1 MDGMRNKDYLN
12 EQDMSTVFVDGLLAN
27 NMEDDDDFEPETFS
41 SSQRDSEI
49 KNNKEASKGGTQM
62 KSDRAE
68 NRSEGAEIV
77 NISKAMPNMSGGDYM
92 RDSSLKK
99 SNTTFDTPVE
109 DVNLSDIDAM
119 MAAIKAEMPEN
130 VFDIP
135 IDSKD
140 VEVEE
145 ENKTEEIPDYIGE
158 FLAKEKEM
166 AAQNAQKEEKPKDTV
181 KFSDEINN
189 SARDNVKSERADIPV
204 KPSVQRM
211 EEPALDEDIIDE
223 DDFDFDENPSYDDE
237 IKIEEFDRSAA
248 KPSEPRVGRRFDD
261 EIRVEEFDR
270 TSSEKSSGVRIDRRF
285 DDQIK
290 MEEFGKTTDPS
301 ATRIDR
307 RFDDRI
313 QVEEFDYTVKPSP
326 ARPDRVYEDAIKAE
340 ESDYTV
346 KPFAEKKTEKFSDS
360 LKNDDFGFD
369 VKPADSGAGR
379 RFSDEIKVDDSNR
392 EPRAYTTRARANMDA
407 MRSEGEDLGFDS
419 DYPIKVSA
427 AHTDS
432 LGMDTLGSE
441 MSSDSFESLS
451 VSSDADR
458 RDAFRS
464 DRREDK
470 FESDRFGSDRREDKF
485 ESDRFGSDRREDK
498 FESDRFGSGRRE
510 DKFESDRFGSGRR
523 EDKFRSDG
531 FGSDRREDRFSS
543 DRREDKFS
551 SDRYEDKLSSDRFGS
566 DRREDKFSSDMR
578 DDVIKSENRS
588 DAFESLSVSSEPVDR
603 DADKVRKFS
612 DTYKASPEKTDTLD
626 MDAMISAAAEE
637 DRLAFDDVPVFKE
650 EKSIKSEPVAEPVI
664 APVAKTPVAK
674 APVAK
679 APEEKLDS
687 ILGAEVDAL
696 TTSSED
702 EEDSSAIMSFDDAI
716 DGITKDMQ
724 NFLDGE
730 DYDYTYVWSG
740 TKETIIMK
748 TVQGKA
754 VALVYEDEEFASF
767 EDNYTRD
774 NRTGYIAI
782 VNSFVKETIKGGS
795 GIKIK
800 RHKGTKA
807 IDR

>member
-1 MDGMRNKDYLN
+1 MTLERRRDMDGMRNKDYLN

-27 NMEDDDDFEPETFS
+27 MDDEDDFEPETFS
-41 SSQRDSEI
+41 SSQKDSEI
-49 KNNKEASKGGTQM
+49 NNNKDASKGGTQM
-62 KSDRAE
+62 KADRVE

-92 RDSSLKK
+92 RDSSLKN
-99 SNTTFDTPVE
+99 SNTKLDAPVE

-135 IDSKD
+135 IDSKE

-145 ENKTEEIPDYIGE
+145 ESKPGEIPDYIGE

-166 AAQNAQKEEKPKDTV
+166 AAQNAPKEEKPKDTV

-189 SARDNVKSERADIPV
+189 SGRDNIKSERSDIEV
-204 KPSVQRM
+204 KPPVQHV
-211 EEPALDEDIIDE
+211 EEPAFDEDIE
-223 DDFDFDENPSYDDE
+223 EDFDFDENPSYDDE
-237 IKIEEFDRSAA
+237 IKIEEFDRTAA

-290 MEEFGKTTDPS
+290 MEEFGKASDSS

-307 RFDDRI
+307 RFDDEI
-313 QVEEFDYTVKPSP
+313 KVEEFDYTVKPSP

-346 KPFAEKKTEKFSDS
+346 KPFAEKKTEKFSDAI
-360 LKNDDFGFD
+360 KNDDFGFGAKSSD
-369 VKPADSGAGR
+369 PGAGR
-379 RFSDEIKVDDSNR
+379 RFSDEIKMDDTDR

-407 MRSEGEDLGFDS
+407 MRAEGDDLAFNS

-432 LGMDTLGSE
+432 LGMDTMGSE
-441 MSSDSFESLS
+441 MRSDSFESLS
-451 VSSDADR
+451 VSSDSDG
-458 RDAFRS
+458 RDAFR
-464 DRREDK
+464 
-470 FESDRFGSDRREDKF
+470 
-485 ESDRFGSDRREDK
+485 
-498 FESDRFGSGRRE
+498 
-510 DKFESDRFGSGRR
+510 
-523 EDKFRSDG
+523 
-531 FGSDRREDRFSS
+531 SDRREDRFSS
-543 DRREDKFS
+543 DRREDRFGADRRDDRLG
-551 SDRYEDKLSSDRFGS
+551 SDRREDRLGSDRREDRFGS
-566 DRREDKFSSDMR
+566 DRREDRFGADRREDKFSSDRREDKFASDRLGADIR
-578 DDVIKSENRS
+578 DDAFKSENRR

-603 DADKVRKFS
+603 EADKVRKFS

-637 DRLAFDDVPVFKE
+637 DRLAFDDVPPVFKE
-650 EKSIKSEPVAEPVI
+650 EKSIKSEPVAKPVI
-664 APVAKTPVAK
+664 APVVKT
-674 APVAK
+674 
-679 APEEKLDS
+679 PEEKLDS
-687 ILGAEVDAL
+687 ALTAEVEAL
-696 TTSSED
+696 STPSEEEENSSV
-702 EEDSSAIMSFDDAI
+702 IMSIDDAI

-724 NFLDGE
+724 NFLDSE

-740 TKETIIMK
+740 SKETIIMK
-748 TVQGKA
+748 TAQGKA

>member
-1 MDGMRNKDYLN
+1 MTLERRRDMDGMRNKDYLN

-27 NMEDDDDFEPETFS
+27 MDDEDDFEPETFS
-41 SSQRDSEI
+41 SSQKDSEI
-49 KNNKEASKGGTQM
+49 NNNKDASKGGTQM
-62 KSDRAE
+62 KADRVE

-92 RDSSLKK
+92 RDSSLKN
-99 SNTTFDTPVE
+99 SNTKLDAPVE

-135 IDSKD
+135 IDSKE

-145 ENKTEEIPDYIGE
+145 ESKPGEIPDYIGE

-166 AAQNAQKEEKPKDTV
+166 AAQNAPKEEKPKDTV

-189 SARDNVKSERADIPV
+189 SGRDNVKSERSDIEV
-204 KPSVQRM
+204 KPPVQHV
-211 EEPALDEDIIDE
+211 EEPAFDEDIE
-223 DDFDFDENPSYDDE
+223 EDFDFDENPSYDDE
-237 IKIEEFDRSAA
+237 IKIEEFDRTAA

-290 MEEFGKTTDPS
+290 MEEFGKASDPS

-307 RFDDRI
+307 RFDDEI
-313 QVEEFDYTVKPSP
+313 KVEEFDYTVKPSP

-346 KPFAEKKTEKFSDS
+346 KPFAEKKTEKFSDAI
-360 LKNDDFGFD
+360 KNDDFGFGAKTSD
-369 VKPADSGAGR
+369 PGAGR
-379 RFSDEIKVDDSNR
+379 RFSDEIKMDDTDR

-407 MRSEGEDLGFDS
+407 MRAEGDDLAFNS

-432 LGMDTLGSE
+432 LGMDTMGSE
-441 MSSDSFESLS
+441 MRSDSFESLS
-451 VSSDADR
+451 VSSDSDG
-458 RDAFRS
+458 RDAFR
-464 DRREDK
+464 
-470 FESDRFGSDRREDKF
+470 
-485 ESDRFGSDRREDK
+485 
-498 FESDRFGSGRRE
+498 
-510 DKFESDRFGSGRR
+510 
-523 EDKFRSDG
+523 
-531 FGSDRREDRFSS
+531 SDRREDRFSS
-543 DRREDKFS
+543 DRREDRFGADRREDRLG
-551 SDRYEDKLSSDRFGS
+551 SDRREDRFGS
-566 DRREDKFSSDMR
+566 DRREDRFCSDRREDRFGSDRREDRLGSDRREDRFGSDRREDRFGADRREDKFSSDRREDKFASDRLGADIR
-578 DDVIKSENRS
+578 DDAFKSENRR

-603 DADKVRKFS
+603 EADKVRKFS

-637 DRLAFDDVPVFKE
+637 DRLAFDDVPPVFKE
-650 EKSIKSEPVAEPVI
+650 EKSIKSEPVAKPVI
-664 APVAKTPVAK
+664 APVVKT
-674 APVAK
+674 
-679 APEEKLDS
+679 PEEKLDS
-687 ILGAEVDAL
+687 ALTAEVEAL
-696 TTSSED
+696 STPSEEEENSSV
-702 EEDSSAIMSFDDAI
+702 IMSIDDAI

-724 NFLDGE
+724 NFLDSE

-740 TKETIIMK
+740 SKETIIMK
-748 TVQGKA
+748 TAQGKA

>member
-1 MDGMRNKDYLN
+1 MTLERRRDMDGMRNKDYLN

-27 NMEDDDDFEPETFS
+27 NMEDEDDFEPETFS

-166 AAQNAQKEEKPKDTV
+166 AAQNAPKEEKPKDTV

-307 RFDDRI
+307 RFDDQI

-369 VKPADSGAGR
+369 VKPADLGAGR

-407 MRSEGEDLGFDS
+407 MRAEGEDLGFDS

-441 MSSDSFESLS
+441 MRSDSFESLS
-451 VSSDADR
+451 VSSDADG

-464 DRREDK
+464 DRRDDK
-470 FESDRFGSDRREDKF
+470 FESDRFGSDRRDNKF
-485 ESDRFGSDRREDK
+485 G
-498 FESDRFGSGRRE
+498 
-510 DKFESDRFGSGRR
+510 
-523 EDKFRSDG
+523 SDG

-543 DRREDKFS
+543 DRRDDKFG
-551 SDRYEDKLSSDRFGS
+551 SDKFGS
-566 DRREDKFSSDMR
+566 DRREDKFGSDRYEDKFSSDRFGADRREDKFSSEMR
-578 DDVIKSENRS
+578 DDVFKSENRR

-664 APVAKTPVAK
+664 APVAKPVITPVAK
-674 APVAK
+674 AS
-679 APEEKLDS
+679 EDKLDS
-687 ILGAEVDAL
+687 ILDKEVDAL
-696 TTSSED
+696 TASSE
-702 EEDSSAIMSFDDAI
+702 EEEVSPAIMSFDDAI

-724 NFLDGE
+724 NFLDSE
-730 DYDYTYVWSG
+730 DYDYTYVWAG
-740 TKETIIMK
+740 TTETIIMK

-767 EDNYTRD
+767 EDDYTRD
-774 NRTGYIAI
+774 NRSGYIAI

-795 GIKIK
+795 GIRIK

>member
-1 MDGMRNKDYLN
+1 MTLERRRDMDGMRNKDYLN

-27 NMEDDDDFEPETFS
+27 MDDEDDFEPETFS
-41 SSQRDSEI
+41 SSQKDSEI
-49 KNNKEASKGGTQM
+49 NNNKDASKGGTQM
-62 KSDRAE
+62 KADRVE

-92 RDSSLKK
+92 RDSSLKN
-99 SNTTFDTPVE
+99 SNTKLDAPVE

-135 IDSKD
+135 IDSKE

-145 ENKTEEIPDYIGE
+145 ESKPGEIPDYIGE

-166 AAQNAQKEEKPKDTV
+166 AAQNAPKEEKPKDTV

-189 SARDNVKSERADIPV
+189 SGRDNVKSERSDIEV
-204 KPSVQRM
+204 KPPVQHV
-211 EEPALDEDIIDE
+211 EEPAFDEDIE
-223 DDFDFDENPSYDDE
+223 EDFDFDENPSYDDE
-237 IKIEEFDRSAA
+237 IKIEEFDRTAA

-290 MEEFGKTTDPS
+290 MEEFGKASDPS

-307 RFDDRI
+307 RFDDEI
-313 QVEEFDYTVKPSP
+313 KVEEFDYTVKPSP

-346 KPFAEKKTEKFSDS
+346 KPFAEKKTEKFSDAI
-360 LKNDDFGFD
+360 KNDDFGFGAKTSD
-369 VKPADSGAGR
+369 PGAGR
-379 RFSDEIKVDDSNR
+379 RFSDEIKMDDTDR

-407 MRSEGEDLGFDS
+407 MRAEGDDLAFNS

-432 LGMDTLGSE
+432 LGMDTMGSE
-441 MSSDSFESLS
+441 MRSDSFESLS
-451 VSSDADR
+451 VSSDSDG

-464 DRREDK
+464 DRREDR
-470 FESDRFGSDRREDKF
+470 FGSDRREDRFGSDRRED
-485 ESDRFGSDRREDK
+485 R
-498 FESDRFGSGRRE
+498 
-510 DKFESDRFGSGRR
+510 
-523 EDKFRSDG
+523 
-531 FGSDRREDRFSS
+531 FGSDRREDRFGA

-551 SDRYEDKLSSDRFGS
+551 SDR
-566 DRREDKFSSDMR
+566 REDKFASDRLGADIR
-578 DDVIKSENRS
+578 DDAFKSEDRR

-603 DADKVRKFS
+603 EADKVRKFS

-637 DRLAFDDVPVFKE
+637 DRLAFDDVPPVFKE
-650 EKSIKSEPVAEPVI
+650 EKSIKSEPVAKPVI
-664 APVAKTPVAK
+664 APVVKT
-674 APVAK
+674 
-679 APEEKLDS
+679 PEEKLDS
-687 ILGAEVDAL
+687 ALTAEVEAL
-696 TTSSED
+696 STPSEEEENSSV
-702 EEDSSAIMSFDDAI
+702 IMSIDDAI

-724 NFLDGE
+724 NFLDSE

-740 TKETIIMK
+740 SKETIIMK
-748 TVQGKA
+748 TAQGKA

>member
-1 MDGMRNKDYLN
+1 MTLERRRDMDGMRRNKDYLN

-27 NMEDDDDFEPETFS
+27 MKDEDDFEPETFS
-41 SSQRDSEI
+41 SSQRDVEI
-49 KNNKEASKGGTQM
+49 NNKDASKGGTQM
-62 KSDRAE
+62 NTDRLE

-92 RDSSLKK
+92 EDASLKK
-99 SNTTFDTPVE
+99 TDTTFDTPVE

-135 IDSKD
+135 IDSSE

-145 ENKTEEIPDYIGE
+145 ENKTEEMPDYIGE

-166 AAQNAQKEEKPKDTV
+166 AAQNAAKEDKPKDTV
-181 KFSDEINN
+181 KFSDEINK
-189 SARDNVKSERADIPV
+189 SAKETFKEERSDISVTPNVE
-204 KPSVQRM
+204 RM
-211 EEPALDEDIIDE
+211 EEPALDEDIEE

-237 IKIEEFDRSAA
+237 IKIEEFSRAAA

-261 EIRVEEFDR
+261 EIRVEGFDR
-270 TSSEKSSGVRIDRRF
+270 TEKSSGVRIDRRF
-285 DDQIK
+285 DDQIR

-307 RFDDRI
+307 RFDDEI
-313 QVEEFDYTVKPSP
+313 KVEEFDYTVKPSA

-346 KPFAEKKTEKFSDS
+346 KPFAEKKAEKFSDTLRS
-360 LKNDDFGFD
+360 DELGFD
-369 VKPADSGAGR
+369 SKSSDLGSGR
-379 RFSDEIKVDDSNR
+379 RFSDEIKMDDADR

-407 MRSEGEDLGFDS
+407 MRSEEQDLAFNS

-432 LGMDTLGSE
+432 LGMDAMGSE
-441 MSSDSFESLS
+441 MRNDAFESLS
-451 VSSDADR
+451 VSSDADD

-464 DRREDK
+464 DRREDR
-470 FESDRFGSDRREDKF
+470 FGSDRREDRFGSDRRED
-485 ESDRFGSDRREDK
+485 RFGSDRRED
-498 FESDRFGSGRRE
+498 R
-510 DKFESDRFGSGRR
+510 
-523 EDKFRSDG
+523 

-543 DRREDKFS
+543 DMREDKFS
-551 SDRYEDKLSSDRFGS
+551 ADRHEDRFAS
-566 DRREDKFSSDMR
+566 DRRDDAIRAEKRDDMFKSDMR
-578 DDVIKSENRS
+578 DDVFKSEGRIDS
-588 DAFESLSVSSEPVDR
+588 FESLSVSSEPVAR
-603 DADKVRKFS
+603 DTDKVRKFS

-637 DRLAFDDVPVFKE
+637 DRLAFDDAPVFEE
-650 EKSIKSEPVAEPVI
+650 EKKKVEPVA
-664 APVAKTPVAK
+664 TPVSASVTT
-674 APVAK
+674 PV
-679 APEEKLDS
+679 EDDLDAA
-687 ILGAEVDAL
+687 LDAEVDAL
-696 TTSSED
+696 TSSAD
-702 EEDSSAIMSFDDAI
+702 NTDLSPAIMSIDDAI

-730 DYDYTYVWSG
+730 DYDYTYVWAGS
-740 TKETIIMK
+740 KETIIMK

-774 NRTGYIAI
+774 NRSGYIAI

-795 GIKIK
+795 GIRIK

>member
-1 MDGMRNKDYLN
+1 MTLERRRDMDGMRNKDYLN

-27 NMEDDDDFEPETFS
+27 MDDEDDFEPETFS
-41 SSQRDSEI
+41 SSQKDSEI
-49 KNNKEASKGGTQM
+49 NNNKDASKGGTQM
-62 KSDRAE
+62 KADRVE

-92 RDSSLKK
+92 RDSSLKN
-99 SNTTFDTPVE
+99 SNTKLDAPVE

-135 IDSKD
+135 IDSKE

-145 ENKTEEIPDYIGE
+145 ESKPGEIPDYIGE

-166 AAQNAQKEEKPKDTV
+166 AAQNAPKEEKPKDTV

-189 SARDNVKSERADIPV
+189 SGRDNVKSERSDIEV
-204 KPSVQRM
+204 KPPVQHV
-211 EEPALDEDIIDE
+211 EEPAFDEDIE
-223 DDFDFDENPSYDDE
+223 EDFDFDENPSYDDE
-237 IKIEEFDRSAA
+237 IKIEEFDRTAA

-290 MEEFGKTTDPS
+290 MEEFGKASDPS

-307 RFDDRI
+307 RFDDEI
-313 QVEEFDYTVKPSP
+313 KVEEFDYTVKPSP

-346 KPFAEKKTEKFSDS
+346 KPFAEKKTEKFSDAI
-360 LKNDDFGFD
+360 KNDDFGFGAKTSD
-369 VKPADSGAGR
+369 PGAGR
-379 RFSDEIKVDDSNR
+379 RFSDEIKMDDTDR

-407 MRSEGEDLGFDS
+407 MRAEGDDLAFNS

-432 LGMDTLGSE
+432 LGMDTMGSE
-441 MSSDSFESLS
+441 MRSDSFESLS
-451 VSSDADR
+451 VSSDSDG
-458 RDAFRS
+458 RDAFR
-464 DRREDK
+464 
-470 FESDRFGSDRREDKF
+470 
-485 ESDRFGSDRREDK
+485 
-498 FESDRFGSGRRE
+498 
-510 DKFESDRFGSGRR
+510 
-523 EDKFRSDG
+523 
-531 FGSDRREDRFSS
+531 SDRREDRFSS
-543 DRREDKFS
+543 DRREDRFS
-551 SDRYEDKLSSDRFGS
+551 SDRREDRFGADRREDRLGSDRREDRFGS
-566 DRREDKFSSDMR
+566 DRREDRFGADRREDKFSSDRREDKFASDRLGADIR
-578 DDVIKSENRS
+578 DDAFKSENRR
-588 DAFESLSVSSEPVDR
+588 DAFESLSVSSEPVGR
-603 DADKVRKFS
+603 EADKVRKFS

-637 DRLAFDDVPVFKE
+637 DRLAFDDVPPVFKE
-650 EKSIKSEPVAEPVI
+650 EKSIKSEPVAKPVI
-664 APVAKTPVAK
+664 APVVKT
-674 APVAK
+674 
-679 APEEKLDS
+679 PEEKLDS
-687 ILGAEVDAL
+687 ALTAEVEAL
-696 TTSSED
+696 STPSEEEENSSV
-702 EEDSSAIMSFDDAI
+702 IMSIDDAI

-724 NFLDGE
+724 NFLDSE

-740 TKETIIMK
+740 SKETIIMK
-748 TVQGKA
+748 TAQGKA